1 MTKRS
6 FLSRNLLDMSAKLI
20 IVPAAK
26 GDSQFAFYKNLK
38 NKLKEYSFDVYL
50 IHIKEDF
57 ALYPAWELE
66 LSNLKDKFGSETY
79 LIAHSSGGLAS
90 LRFLS
95 ENNLKLKGLN
105 LVATGWNE
113 QKIKV
118 NNSEEII
125 KQAQS
130 FKLTDGNLAI
140 DFQKINK
147 NTEFIN
153 LHYSVDDDTVE
164 FAEWKEFRQFLPKS
178 SLIKYL
184 NKGHFRDSLVPEL
197 AEFIIN
203 QEKNSWT
210 EIGNKKYRIKMIE
223 DQDLP
228 LILPDV
234 DDYQPSIDGRSPLAK
249 SNWIE
254 IKDLQ
259 GRVIGRH
266 ESDTMPNWAGSSWY
280 YLRYCDPQSFINFA
294 SKKSLG
300 YWLPVDY
307 YFGGNEHTTLHLL
320 YSRFW
325 HRFLYDQGYVPTSE
339 PYNKR
344 INGGILLG
352 PDGQKMSKSKG
363 NVINPK
369 QVLETMGAD
378 ALRLYIAFIGPYE
391 ATVVWQEGG
400 LKACKKLVDNI
411 FRLSEKV
418 SQINL
423 DIYKTKQTK
432 YLIFDFDGVIGDTA
446 LAARL
451 VIQKTFNLSPQKAEE
466 FQQGYFDKPRH
477 SKKNTSEDIN
487 KFTIHHN
494 EFTNFFKNHINQKTI
509 NLFTGFI
516 SEIERLENVKL
527 AIVSSGS
534 KEYILPMLENCTL
547 KFDYIYDF
555 QDSMSK
561 EEKVEMVCKNWGVS
575 NQEIYYFTDTKSDVL
590 ELEEFMDK
598 SKIIGCSWGYQG
610 YEKLQEVLPESQILK
625 KFSDLQSFADGRF
638 VLFSEFDKE
647 LSKQGKVDS
656 STLSNY
662 HKFVKNITDQIS
674 DLRNNVAVAEI
685 MTFVNYLKDLE
696 TIPAS
701 VWVNFLKVLAPFAPF
716 TAEELWYKFF
726 EFDSKDS
733 SKSIH
738 SSYWPRFSTE
748 LCIDEEVTIAI
759 QINGKIRGEIKMPK
773 DSNEQEVLEKAK
785 AKVSNWLQ
793 NKQIIFTKIIPNKIV
808 TLAIK

>member
-1 MTKRS
+1 
-6 FLSRNLLDMSAKLI
+6 MSAKLI